1 VSAHVVRL
9 VVLPVEALTDASQAF
24 RCDPFSAVIPARTCV
39 ARRRS
44 TYYGGRNQHAPPTI
58 APEFVSCARCELG
71 ARVEAAVAEVRTD
84 ERCSVEGCTEV
95 VHGARGRRPVCPRH
109 RKNAVLGS
117 LLRGLQ

>member
-1 VSAHVVRL
+1 MSAPVVRL
-9 VVLPVEALTDASQAF
+9 VVLPVEALTDAGQAF
-24 RCDPFSAVIPARTCV
+24 RCEPFSANIPARTCL

-44 TYYGGRNQHAPPTI
+44 TYIGARNQHAP
-58 APEFVSCARCELG
+58 ASVYPEFASCARCELG

-109 RKNAVLGS
+109 RKNAALGS